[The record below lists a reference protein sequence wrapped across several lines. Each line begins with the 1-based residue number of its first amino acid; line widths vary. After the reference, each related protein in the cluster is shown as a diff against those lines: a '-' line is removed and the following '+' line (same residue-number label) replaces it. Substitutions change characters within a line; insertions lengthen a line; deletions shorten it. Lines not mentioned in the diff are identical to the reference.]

1 MDSKSNK
8 SDQSNEPEKS
18 SIINSFKSAFDD
30 INKSMREATN
40 EATKTVG
47 SVGKLAQSGVE
58 KSKSKITDLNNVT
71 EEKTQRFLNSLN
83 PFSKSNK
90 SQQEKS
96 QKEKSQSKK
105 MQSEQLNSIPSMK
118 SENMDMDMPNSI
130 EMKDMKE
137 IKSKTKKSLEIP
149 EDILSSVKSES
160 TESGNSTTPQGSESI
175 IDLFKSEKKISALK
189 EQSQKPSQNSSNEKF
204 PFLAKARNMQAP
216 NVSQLTSP
224 SIPMGIKIGAII
236 VILCILGLNVFTFLA
251 YGTDL
256 ISSIIKRGLPA
267 TIQGLRDTIV
277 NAADGLIIAT
287 NKTSSTLMSATK
299 KLPPSVS
306 SSIPKKTKKDTDT
319 NTEKNEKYDETE
331 PIIKKK
337 EEPDQIAKNMEQ
349 KPSKKQIDE
358 ESVEMAIP
366 DNHNSSTIQTAKKT
380 GYCYIGTDR
389 GYRSCVKIE
398 DGDQCMSGEIF
409 PTMDK
414 CINPKLR

>member
-1 MDSKSNK
+1 MDSKS
-8 SDQSNEPEKS
+8 SDQSEKS

-47 SVGKLAQSGVE
+47 SVEKLAQSGIE
-58 KSKSKITDLNNVT
+58 KSKSKITDLNNIT
-71 EEKTQRFLNSLN
+71 EEKSKSFLNSLN
-83 PFSKSNK
+83 PFSKSNT

-96 QKEKSQSKK
+96 QSNKSQSKK
-105 MQSEQLNSIPSMK
+105 MQSEKSNSIPSMK
-118 SENMDMDMPNSI
+118 SENIGMDMPNAI
-130 EMKDMKE
+130 EMKDMKD

-149 EDILSSVKSES
+149 ESILSSVKSEPTDSSDS
-160 TESGNSTTPQGSESI
+160 TDSTTPQGSESI
-175 IDLFKSEKKISALK
+175 IDLFKSENKLSALK
-189 EQSQKPSQNSSNEKF
+189 EQSQRSTNEKF

-216 NVSQLTSP
+216 NISQLASP

-236 VILCILGLNVFTFLA
+236 VVLAILGLNVFTFLA

-256 ISSIIKRGLPA
+256 ISSIIKRGLPS

-277 NAADGLIIAT
+277 NAADGLVAAT
-287 NKTSSTLMSATK
+287 NKTSSTLMAATK
-299 KLPPSVS
+299 KLPPAVS
-306 SSIPKKTKKDTDT
+306 SSLPKKTKKDTDT
-319 NTEKNEKYDETE
+319 NTEKNEKYDESE
-331 PIIKKK
+331 PIIKKQ

-358 ESVEMAIP
+358 QSVEVARP

-389 GYRSCVKIE
+389 GYRSCVRVE
-398 DGDQCMSGEIF
+398 EGDQCMSGEIF

-414 CINPKLR
+414 CVNPKLR